1 MKKPQFI
8 VIGIAVLATLGIFF
22 FGRTAAKKAVVNT
35 ANTEQHSPD
44 DGHDHSNSM
53 PGSTILFDSV
63 LSFSKTKI
71 KPEQKSAIEKI
82 ESELSQVSDNQKK
95 VMLMKQLA
103 TYWKDSIVNYLPYA
117 WYTAEIAKLEN
128 SEKNLNFAAHLFL
141 DGAMQQEDA
150 SYKTWMGL
158 QAKDLFERS
167 LKLNPDSD
175 STKVGLGATYLFG
188 GVSEAP
194 MEGLAKIKEVT
205 DKDSTNEYALMTLAS
220 ASVLSGQM
228 DKAHER
234 LTTVIKHHP
243 NNVQA
248 LVMMGDLK
256 ERMGHKSEAA
266 QFYKKVLPLVNRAD
280 LKKEIEARIKAL
292 Q

>member
-8 VIGIAVLATLGIFF
+8 VIALAVLATLGIFL
-22 FGRTAAKKAVVNT
+22 FGRTAAKKTNINS
-35 ANTEQHSPD
+35 ANTETHSPD
-44 DGHDHSNSM
+44 DGHDHSKS
-53 PGSTILFDSV
+53 PIESTILFDSV

-71 KPEQKSAIEKI
+71 KTEQKSAIEKI
-82 ESELSQVSDNQKK
+82 EAELAQSTDNQKK
-95 VMLMKQLA
+95 VLLLKQLA
-103 TYWKDSIVNYLPYA
+103 SYWKDSIINYLPYA

-150 SYKTWMGL
+150 AYKTWMGL

-167 LKLNPDSD
+167 LKLNPDND
-175 STKVGLGATYLFG
+175 STKVGLGATYMFG
-188 GVSEAP
+188 GISEAP

-220 ASVLSGQM
+220 GSVFSGQTE
-228 DKAHER
+228 KAEAR
-234 LTTVIKHHP
+234 LATVIKHHP
-243 NNVQA
+243 SNVQA

-256 ERMGHKSEAA
+256 ERMGHKSEATTY
-266 QFYKKVLPLVNRAD
+266 YKKVLPLVNRAD